1 MTTTPPQVLVE
12 SGGVLC
18 GEQGACGVFLIKLLK
33 HGFSQKI
40 SQLVHFYRLPPF
52 PTAATDGVS

>member
-1 MTTTPPQVLVE
+1 LKVVVFCVESRVLV
-12 SGGVLC
+12 VF
-18 GEQGACGVFLIKLLK
+18 FLIKLLK
-33 HGFSQKI
+33 HDFSQQI